1 MPVDSQR
8 IQEPHRVAVTGMG
21 VVCALGHDLEDFF
34 RRVLSGESGL
44 SMVPFA
50 LENDFPVKV
59 GGIVPEEYVA
69 HGRER
74 FELKEPDRWNQMGLS
89 AVGYALEHAGLPSDG
104 AQPLEIDLIFGTG
117 HGNTLAVTDGHAAY
131 MKGGLRKIRPT
142 LVLRSMFNRIASQAS
157 IRYGLIGSSHVVG
170 AACATGS
177 VAVGDAFHRIRFGL
191 AKRAIAACCDSGFDA
206 PTFGAWNRLGVLSK
220 IAEPERASR
229 PFDRDREGLVMGE
242 GAAAFVLESFEAAE
256 ERGAPI
262 LAEISGYGCRSDA
275 THIVQP
281 DAGGQ
286 VRAMQAALD
295 SAGLAKQDIGYVN
308 AHGTATEIADV
319 VEAESLTNFF
329 GASLRGVR
337 VSNTKAQLGHMMW
350 ATAGVELVVTV
361 MALKNGVLPPC
372 RNLENPDPRC
382 ALDFV
387 RDDPLPVDVN
397 HALKN
402 SFAFGGTNSVV
413 GVSRAGR

>member
-1 MPVDSQR
+1 M
-8 IQEPHRVAVTGMG
+8 HRVAVTGMG
-21 VVCALGHDLEDFF
+21 VVCALGHDLEDFWT
-34 RRVLSGESGL
+34 RVLAGESGI

-50 LENDFPVKV
+50 VENDFPVKV
-59 GGIVPEEYVA
+59 GSLVPEEYVA

-74 FELKEPDRWNQMGLS
+74 FELKEADRWNQMGLS
-89 AVGYALEHAGLPSDG
+89 VVGYALEHAGLPSDG
-104 AQPLEIDLIFGTG
+104 EEPLEIDIVFGTG

-142 LVLRSMFNRIASQAS
+142 MVLRSMFNRIANQSS
-157 IRYGLIGSSHVVG
+157 IRYGLTGASHVVS

-191 AKRAIAACCDSGFDA
+191 ADKAIAACCDSGFDA

-242 GAAAFVLESFEAAE
+242 GAAAFVLESFESAE
-256 ERGAPI
+256 ARGATI

-295 SAGLAKQDIGYVN
+295 SAGLSKQDIGYVN
-308 AHGTATEIADV
+308 AHGTATEIADL
-319 VEAESLTNFF
+319 VEAESLTEFF
-329 GASLRGVR
+329 GERVREVR
-337 VSNTKAQLGHMMW
+337 VSNTKAQLGHMMG
-350 ATAGVELVVTV
+350 ATAGVELAATV
-361 MALKNGVLPPC
+361 MALRNGVLPPC
-372 RNLENPDPRC
+372 RNLENPDPECDLDYIPGDAREMTIRN
-382 ALDFV
+382 ALS
-387 RDDPLPVDVN
+387 
-397 HALKN
+397 N
-402 SFAFGGTNSVV
+402 SLGFGGHN
-413 GVSRAGR
+413 VSICIGQLD